1 MVFHPK
7 LNFHEQNINELLYLV
22 FTVWNREQREKE
34 LQERDRNERNE
45 RERSQIM
52 QMEKERG
59 DREMNNRQMPQQNG
73 HRGLDA
79 ETVERIKQRKEEE
92 EKRVLE
98 RKQAASKKLQ
108 ELEMKINNKKKLEM
122 EENEAENGGGGNTI
136 VANNKPELSDF
147 RAMTQ
152 ISGSADRAQGQGHR
166 EQENRTKMERG
177 NVENRD
183 RDYGRYDKYDRD
195 INSRERD
202 GMYKDS
208 YGNRGSSSG
217 DRDAAGIPFSRQ
229 FQSNLPPRFQK
240 QHQHERPSFSGS
252 GSTSLTGDRTGDRD
266 RSERSSYNSANRSG
280 AASNSN
286 SGYQSDQKPVSFAQQ
301 YDPRYISHSQNFSKQ
316 STGQHAPLRR
326 NPSDEMMS
334 VKRNNNDLSGAARK
348 RIDSEEEDRF
358 SSGRESLSRNSLN
371 EKTPQLARSI
381 SDSSQRKTSVS
392 SEDKPMEMFRAD
404 RSESREFTGSWVDEL
419 EAAEMSGF
427 SVKEDSPPPK
437 AVEPMPVPS
446 EPKHILQRQPKYSES
461 SNTDKEKSE
470 DREIAP
476 KLLQHHNEEK
486 VQQLQQLSPPPSVVM
501 GVPEMS
507 KNWADCINDTPD
519 SSTKSDKSVDNLNQL
534 DSSSASQIGIAEDA
548 KTVLEKS
555 LESNSSQPL
564 QPQQQQQLQLQHLT
578 SGSGGGGG
586 KDDDKH
592 STRSYSSGGG
602 QKDFNSGI

>member
-1 MVFHPK
+1 M
-7 LNFHEQNINELLYLV
+7 
-22 FTVWNREQREKE
+22 
-34 LQERDRNERNE
+34 
-45 RERSQIM
+45 M
-52 QMEKERG
+52 QMDKERG
-59 DREMNNRQMPQQNG
+59 EMNNRQMPQQNG

-122 EENEAENGGGGNTI
+122 EENEAENGGDNMI
-136 VANNKPELSDF
+136 VANNKAELSDF

-166 EQENRTKMERG
+166 EQENRTKLERG
-177 NVENRD
+177 NSGVESRD

-208 YGNRGSSSG
+208 YGNRGSSGG

-252 GSTSLTGDRTGDRD
+252 GSTSLTGDRASDRD

-280 AASNSN
+280 SANNSN
-286 SGYQSDQKPVSFAQQ
+286 SGYQNDQKPVPFAQQ
-301 YDPRYISHSQNFSKQ
+301 YDLRYISHSQNFNKQ
-316 STGQHAPLRR
+316 QPAGQHAPLRR

-334 VKRNNNDLSGAARK
+334 VKRNNNDNSGAGRK

-392 SEDKPMEMFRAD
+392 SEDKPMEMFRSD

-419 EAAEMSGF
+419 EAAEMGGF

-437 AVEPMPVPS
+437 VVEPITVPS

-470 DREIAP
+470 EREIAP
-476 KLLQHHNEEK
+476 KLLQHHSEEK
-486 VQQLQQLSPPPSVVM
+486 MQQLTPPPSIVM
-501 GVPEMS
+501 AVSEMS
-507 KNWADCINDTPD
+507 KNWADCVNDTPD
-519 SSTKSDKSVDNLNQL
+519 SSTKSDKSMDNLHQL
-534 DSSSASQIGIAEDA
+534 DSSSVPQIGLAEDS
-548 KTVLEKS
+548 KIVLEKT
-555 LESNSSQPL
+555 LDTNSSQPL
-564 QPQQQQQLQLQHLT
+564 QQQQQQPQQQHLT
-578 SGSGGGGG
+578 AGSGGS
-586 KDDDKH
+586 KDDDKQ

-602 QKDFNSGI
+602 QKDFNSGM

>member
-1 MVFHPK
+1 MATCNQLVPK
-7 LNFHEQNINELLYLV
+7 LEFPIYCNLHETKILNTYLI
-22 FTVWNREQREKE
+22 FTVWNREQREREREKE

-45 RERSQIM
+45 RERSQM
-52 QMEKERG
+52 MEKERG

-98 RKQAASKKLQ
+98 RKQAATKKLQ
-108 ELEMKINNKKKLEM
+108 ELELKINNKKKLEM
-122 EENEAENGGGGNTI
+122 EENEAENGGGTTI

-152 ISGSADRAQGQGHR
+152 ISGSADRAQVQGHR
-166 EQENRTKMERG
+166 EQENRTKLERG
-177 NVENRD
+177 NSGVENRD

-202 GMYKDS
+202 GMYKDG
-208 YGNRGSSSG
+208 YGNRGSSGG

-252 GSTSLTGDRTGDRD
+252 GSANLTVDRASDRD
-266 RSERSSYNSANRSG
+266 RSERSSYNTANRSG
-280 AASNSN
+280 AANN
-286 SGYQSDQKPVSFAQQ
+286 SGYQNDQKPVPFAQQ
-301 YDPRYISHSQNFSKQ
+301 YDPRYISHSQNFNKQ
-316 STGQHAPLRR
+316 PVGQHAPLRR

-334 VKRNNNDLSGAARK
+334 AKRNNNDLAGRK

-358 SSGRESLSRNSLN
+358 SSGRESLSRNSLS

-392 SEDKPMEMFRAD
+392 SEDKPMEMFRSD

-437 AVEPMPVPS
+437 VVEPVTVPS

-470 DREIAP
+470 ERDVAS

-486 VQQLQQLSPPPSVVM
+486 IQQLSPLPPVVM
-501 GVPEMS
+501 AVTELS
-507 KNWADCINDTPD
+507 KNWADCVNDTPD
-519 SSTKSDKSVDNLNQL
+519 SSTKSDKSMDNLNKM
-534 DSSSASQIGIAEDA
+534 DSSSVSMMDIAEEG

-555 LESNSSQPL
+555 LDSNSSAPL
-564 QPQQQQQLQLQHLT
+564 QQQLQHQHLT
-578 SGSGGGGG
+578 AGSGGS

-602 QKDFNSGI
+602 QKDFNSGM